1 MINKYE
7 FYHYE
12 FVENTVKIVDAV
24 FVEMRVVHVFTAL
37 SILLR

>member
-7 FYHYE
+7 YYRYE
-12 FVENTVKIVDAV
+12 FVENTVKILDAV
-24 FVEMRVVHVFTAL
+24 FVEMQVVDVFTAL